1 MPQCSVCGKQM
12 RPRIAARIRRM
23 TGGPIVCRECALK
36 AHARKDPPKP
46 VCQSCGEK
54 IEARI
59 FRRIMRARSRG
70 RMAPLL
76 CKNCFLKR
84 QPSQFPTPPVRE
96 EYLDVEDWDCFKC
109 GAPLEPEE
117 VNGIKNGQAISC
129 EYCGAT
135 ITKDLFK

>member
-1 MPQCSVCGKQM
+1 
-12 RPRIAARIRRM
+12 
-23 TGGPIVCRECALK
+23 
-36 AHARKDPPKP
+36 
-46 VCQSCGEK
+46 
-54 IEARI
+54 
-59 FRRIMRARSRG
+59 
-70 RMAPLL
+70 MAPLL